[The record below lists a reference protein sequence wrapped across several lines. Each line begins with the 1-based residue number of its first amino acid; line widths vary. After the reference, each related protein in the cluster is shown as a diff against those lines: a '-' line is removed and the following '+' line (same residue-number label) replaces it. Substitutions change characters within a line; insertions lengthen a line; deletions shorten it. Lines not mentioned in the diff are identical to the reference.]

1 MKVGIMGGT
10 FDPIH
15 LAHLIIAEEAR
26 YKLGLDRV
34 VFIPANHPWMKSDH
48 EIASTDHRLAMVKLA
63 IDANHSFDVSSIEL
77 ERSGPT
83 YTVDTLEQLWKE
95 LGYAAS
101 MYLLVGWD
109 SLRDMPK
116 WKAPLRISK
125 MATIVT
131 FPRPGYE
138 KPDITSLEADIPN
151 LSERLVMLDEP
162 FIGISSTAVRRKIAA
177 GESIRYLV
185 PEAVRQYIVDN
196 RLYRSS

>member
-1 MKVGIMGGT
+1 
-10 FDPIH
+10 
-15 LAHLIIAEEAR
+15 
-26 YKLGLDRV
+26 
-34 VFIPANHPWMKSDH
+34 MKSDH
-48 EIASTDHRLAMVKLA
+48 KITSTDHRLAMVKLA
-63 IDANHSFDVSSIEL
+63 INANPSFHVSGIEL

-109 SLRDMPK
+109 SLLDMPK

-138 KPDITSLEADIPN
+138 KPDITSLEADIPG

-162 FIGISSTAVRRKIAA
+162 FIGISSTAIRRKIAS
-177 GESIRYLV
+177 GESIRYMV
-185 PEAVRQYIVDN
+185 PETVRQYIADN
-196 RLYRSS
+196 RLYGSL